1 MTRHPRADALRRFA
15 AHEAD
20 AGVAGHLA
28 DCASCRSEVAWTR
41 DVRHTLTAS
50 SPIRAPDAAWAAIQ
64 RRVASG
70 ETVLLPAPT
79 AGIAAPRRAAGWRV
93 AAAALVVAA
102 SGAAYAVPGSPV
114 RSLVDR
120 ILAAVAAPPPAT
132 IDAPVAADPAPTAVP
147 SPATLVVP
155 ARDGRVLVAIDG
167 ASADVRV
174 RVRWVERGGLEVRA
188 TGAAALA
195 RFTSGPGR
203 VTISEATGGE
213 LLLVVPRDLRRVEV
227 AVDGVPYV
235 VQDGGTVTITAPAA
249 DTIGGEVVLT
259 VPR

>member
-1 MTRHPRADALRRFA
+1 MTRHPRVDALQRFA

-20 AGVAGHLA
+20 ARVAGHLA
-28 DCASCRSEVAWTR
+28 GCATCRSEVGWIR
-41 DVRHTLTAS
+41 DVRHALTGS
-50 SPIRAPDAAWAAIQ
+50 SPIRAPETAWASIQ
-64 RRVASG
+64 RRISSG
-70 ETVLLPAPT
+70 ETVLLPAAT
-79 AGIAAPRRAAGWRV
+79 AGVATPRRSTGWRV

-102 SGAAYAVPGSPV
+102 SGAAYALPGSPL

-120 ILAAVAAPPPAT
+120 ILAAVSAPTPPT
-132 IDAPVAADPAPTAVP
+132 IDAPVDAAPAPAAVP
-147 SPATLVVP
+147 TPATLVVP
-155 ARDGRVLVAIDG
+155 ARDGRVLVAIDAVG
-167 ASADVRV
+167 ANLRV
-174 RVRWVERGGLEVRA
+174 RVRWVDRGGLEVRA

-235 VQDGGTVTITAPAA
+235 VQEGGTVTISAPAA

-259 VPR
+259 LPR